1 MTTEE
6 YGVLREISNRL
17 NSIEARQETIR
28 KENREDHAEVFRK
41 IEEITKNGCPLG
53 VQHSRD
59 IKELKDRPERIV
71 SIVAAVAAIA
81 GAIVSWWK
89 Q

>member
-28 KENREDHAEVFRK
+28 KENREEHDKFFKKLDTIAED
-41 IEEITKNGCPLG
+41 GCPLG
-53 VQHSRD
+53 KRHTQD
-59 IKELKDRPERIV
+59 IKELKDRPERLIG
-71 SIVAAVAAIA
+71 IGAAFAAIA
-81 GAIVSWWK
+81 GAVVSWWK
-89 Q
+89 

>member
-1 MTTEE
+1 MTAEE
-6 YGVLREISNRL
+6 NSVLHEISNRL
-17 NSIEARQETIR
+17 NSIEERQETIR

-53 VQHSRD
+53 AQHSRD

-71 SIVAAVAAIA
+71 GIGAAIA
-81 GAIVSWWK
+81 AIIGAVVSWVK
-89 Q
+89 